1 LSNVVCASINL
12 NEELN
17 KKFMEFIGAL
27 FIIGSVWASQWLN
40 DAEKKQEQEI
50 DKRVKEKLKDEPHI
64 NVRIIEK

>member
-1 LSNVVCASINL
+1 
-12 NEELN
+12 
-17 KKFMEFIGAL
+17 MEFIGAL